1 MDGPHWLRRCV
12 LPAQSRVYEARLR
25 TVSPRNIWQLSCQS
39 LLRSCL
45 GPQTANRA
53 ILAGVFDITI
63 TFHHLLSPLRL
74 FKYNNQDIYY
84 RLDDLVAW
92 GWI

>member
-1 MDGPHWLRRCV
+1 MSQDG
-12 LPAQSRVYEARLR
+12 RLLH
-25 TVSPRNIWQLSCQS
+25 SAILS

-45 GPQTANRA
+45 GPQIANWA

-74 FKYNNQDIYY
+74 LLKVHIASILFSYKPLKTSPTRI
-84 RLDDLVAW
+84 RALPS
-92 GWI
+92 